1 MESRINYHAVAPG
14 ISKALRGVGAY
25 VAAEGG
31 LERGLVELINL
42 RVSQINRCA
51 FCVDMHVKEARA
63 LGESD
68 HRLHLVAV
76 WQEVDVFTERERA
89 AFLWAEAVTNLTDGF
104 VPDAVYEAVAEEFTP
119 AEIAHL
125 TLAICVI
132 NSWNRLNV
140 SMRLPG
146 GHYEV
151 RGHR

>member
-1 MESRINYHAVAPG
+1 MESRINYQAVAPG

-63 LGESD
+63 LGETD
-68 HRLHLVAV
+68 DRLHLVAV
-76 WQEVDVFTERERA
+76 WGEVDVFTERERA

-104 VPDAVYEAVAEEFTP
+104 VPDAVYDAVAEEFTP
-119 AEIAHL
+119 AEIEHL

-140 SMRLPG
+140 SMRIPG